1 MEMKMTDLTSAIEP
15 KSDQLNSD
23 DLVSGPR
30 TIKITKVVVKEAGEQ
45 RVSISFEGDNNK
57 PWKPAKTMTRLL
69 VAIWKNKD
77 SQSFVGKSVTL
88 YRDPSVTWGSLAVG
102 GIRVSHA
109 SHIDE
114 KMVIAVRQ
122 KKGVS
127 TPVTILP
134 LKEEQSPAQRQD
146 AKPADAP
153 KPADPYANYAREF
166 ARKLDNEPWQAVD
179 SWFENTAKD
188 REGIAADREMNMK
201 NAIVAKMEKALAEN
215 KENA

>member
-1 MEMKMTDLTSAIEP
+1 MEMEMTDLTSAIEP

-30 TIKITKVVVKEAGEQ
+30 TIKITKVVVKDSGEQ
-45 RVSISFEGDNNK
+45 RVSIFFEGDNNK

-88 YRDPSVTWGSLAVG
+88 YRDPSVTWGALAVG

-134 LKEEQSPAQRQD
+134 LKEDTQQQRPSASQ
-146 AKPADAP
+146 PTT
-153 KPADPYANYAREF
+153 DPYADYARTF
-166 ARKLDNEPWQAVD
+166 ARKLKEEPWQAVD
-179 SWFENTAKD
+179 SWWTDTEAD
-188 REGIAADREMNMK
+188 REGMAPERIE
-201 NAIVAKMEKALAEN
+201 KMSAALAAKID

>member
-1 MEMKMTDLTSAIEP
+1 MTDLTSAIEP

-30 TIKITKVVVKEAGEQ
+30 TIKITKVVVKESGEQ
-45 RVSISFEGDNNK
+45 RVSIFFEGDNNK

-109 SHIDE
+109 SHIED

-134 LKEEQSPAQRQD
+134 LKDGPKQEQTSTQPQQQ
-146 AKPADAP
+146 
-153 KPADPYANYAREF
+153 DPYAAYGREF
-166 ARKLDNEPWQAVD
+166 KRRLENEPWQAVD
-179 SWFENTAKD
+179 SWWQNT
-188 REGIAADREMNMK
+188 AADREGMAK
-201 NAIVAKMEKALAEN
+201 ERIAKMEAALAEKIE
-215 KENA
+215 KENAQ

>member
-1 MEMKMTDLTSAIEP
+1 MTDLTSAIEP

-30 TIKITKVVVKEAGEQ
+30 TIKITKVVVKDSGEQ
-45 RVSISFEGDNNK
+45 RVSIFFEGDNNK

-88 YRDPSVTWGSLAVG
+88 YRDPSVTWGALAVG

-134 LKEEQSPAQRQD
+134 LKDEPQKQPPSTPPQQT
-146 AKPADAP
+146 
-153 KPADPYANYAREF
+153 DPYANYAKEF
-166 ARKLDNEPWQAVD
+166 KRRLDNEPWQAVD
-179 SWFENTAKD
+179 SWWKNT
-188 REGIAADREMNMK
+188 EADRKGMAAERIANME
-201 NAIVAKMEKALAEN
+201 AALAAKIE
-215 KENA
+215 KESA

>member
-1 MEMKMTDLTSAIEP
+1 MEMEMTDLTSAIEP

-30 TIKITKVVVKEAGEQ
+30 TIKITKVVVKDSGEQ
-45 RVSISFEGDNNK
+45 RVSIFFEGDNN
-57 PWKPAKTMTRLL
+57 KPAKTMTRLL

-88 YRDPSVTWGSLAVG
+88 YRDPSVTWGALAVG

-134 LKEEQSPAQRQD
+134 LKEDTQQQRPSASQ
-146 AKPADAP
+146 PTT
-153 KPADPYANYAREF
+153 DPYADYARTF
-166 ARKLDNEPWQAVD
+166 ARKLKEEPWQAVD
-179 SWFENTAKD
+179 SWWQNTAAE
-188 REGIAADREMNMK
+188 REGMAQERIGNME
-201 NAIVAKMEKALAEN
+201 AALAAKIE
-215 KENA
+215 KETANG